1 MSSTTKDPFTTSA
14 GADSDSE
21 DDYMKMTFTDEPSTN
36 SKSGKK
42 PIETSLQRRLR
53 LQREGEI
60 RGRVKSKAELAA
72 EEEARREAAL
82 STSLFSKAVAGGVP
96 SAPTMTEAVVPQ
108 KAASAATSKSKGL
121 VMMAKMGFVPG
132 TALGA
137 KSSSGRE
144 ARTEPIRISIK
155 DGREGIGLESER
167 KRKLREAAE
176 AAGEQAKKAKV
187 DEEGYRERVRRER
200 EEARLERQV
209 VAAQKV
215 AEGMDEDYHPSDGQ
229 GQDQGQDHEVGDE
242 GKRKVQKIEERN
254 ESGSGEDESENGG
267 GDSPQEKRRK
277 PRTTNNSSSSR
288 PLRSIPVVYRGLV
301 RSREEA
307 ERERRMRY
315 DLEQSSM
322 LSSKQLPTYV
332 DDELDADDKHALGK
346 DITTHKPWNTYV
358 MAEDLDEEDPELDE
372 FNALGQDERLRRLVL
387 YMRDKHH
394 YCFWCKAKYE
404 DAEMDGCPG
413 LTEEDHD

>member
-1 MSSTTKDPFTTSA
+1 MSSTTKDPSTTAGA

-21 DDYMKMTFTDEPSTN
+21 DDYMKMTFTDEPSSTTTTS

-82 STSLFSKAVAGGVP
+82 STSLFSKVIGPP
-96 SAPTMTEAVVPQ
+96 SSTTTPSSTSPS
-108 KAASAATSKSKGL
+108 SAAPPLPTATTTKSKGL
-121 VMMAKMGFVPG
+121 AMMAKMGFVPG
-132 TALGA
+132 SALGA
-137 KSSSGRE
+137 GAKSGTSSD
-144 ARTEPIRISIK
+144 ARTEPIKISIK

-176 AAGEQAKKAKV
+176 AAGEMAKKARV

-215 AEGMDEDYHPSDGQ
+215 AEGMDEDYEN
-229 GQDQGQDHEVGDE
+229 EVGGCGEKGGGE
-242 GKRKVQKIEERN
+242 GEVQKSEER
-254 ESGSGEDESENGG
+254 DDDDG
-267 GDSPQEKRRK
+267 GDSQERRRK
-277 PRTTNNSSSSR
+277 TRTNSSR

-315 DLEQSSM
+315 DLEQSSL
-322 LSSKQLPTYV
+322 LSSTRLPTYV
-332 DDELDADDKHALGK
+332 DDELDMDDKHALGK
-346 DITTHKPWNTYV
+346 DTTTVHKPWNTYV

-372 FNALGQDERLRRLVL
+372 FNALSPDERLRRLVQ

-394 YCFWCKAKYE
+394 YCFWCKAKYD

-413 LTEEDHD
+413 LTEEEHD

>member
-1 MSSTTKDPFTTSA
+1 MSSTKDPSPSTGA
-14 GADSDSE
+14 NADSDSE
-21 DDYMKMTFTDEPSTN
+21 DDYMKMTFTDEPPSTSSS
-36 SKSGKK
+36 SKK
-42 PIETSLQRRLR
+42 IETSLQRRLR
-53 LQREGEI
+53 LQREGEL

-82 STSLFSKAVAGGVP
+82 STSLFTKVTATTISPSSSK
-96 SAPTMTEAVVPQ
+96 TEAAAAAAAAPQ
-108 KAASAATSKSKGL
+108 GVAAKGNKALA
-121 VMMAKMGFVPG
+121 MMTKMGFIPG

-137 KSSSGRE
+137 PSNSTE
-144 ARTEPIRISIK
+144 ARTEPIKISIK

-176 AAGEQAKKAKV
+176 RMDEQTKKAKV

-200 EEARLERQV
+200 EEARLERMV

-215 AEGMDEDYHPSDGQ
+215 AEGMDEDFAGEGDGE
-229 GQDQGQDHEVGDE
+229 GGDE
-242 GKRKVQKIEERN
+242 GKRIEEGN
-254 ESGSGEDESENGG
+254 ASDSGEDEGKKK
-267 GDSPQEKRRK
+267 KRRK
-277 PRTTNNSSSSR
+277 KSSASR

-322 LSSKQLPTYV
+322 LCSKQLPTYV

-346 DITTHKPWNTYV
+346 DVTTHKPWNTYV

-372 FNALGQDERLRRLVL
+372 FNALGPGERLRRLVL
-387 YMRDKHH
+387 YMREKHN